1 MHPQIAHY
9 LGAIEIGEQ
18 QLAEAFKQVG
28 ERHSREP
35 EPREMCY
42 QFSQWAS
49 GHVEGWKPFLEKYGR
64 QENLALEQLRGS
76 LFQGARV
83 GSLGMLHDYQDLS
96 VMANAL
102 RTNYTIL
109 HLAAVNIKDEGMV
122 KVAEEFGE
130 QVNREI
136 DWLCTQIKVV
146 SPQALVVPP
155 NLAQEAIASRPKYPT
170 PAAVPDQ
177 MWAPLMGG
185 LLTLIVGGLS
195 LLAGMV
201 WLIPSLG
208 PSIYLQTQK
217 PADPAS
223 RFLNVVLGHLLGLAA
238 GFAGIFLFNAFND
251 PITLQSKELT
261 TGRLGAAVVAL
272 ALTLLLTLLLRAHHP
287 PAGATTLLTALGSI
301 QTAQDAISLMIG
313 VLIIAIAGELIRK
326 MRTNTL
332 TTMTVEP
339 KVPAKDGK
347 L

>member
-9 LGAIEIGEQ
+9 LGAIKIGEQ

-49 GHVEGWKPFLEKYGR
+49 GHVEGLEPYVEKYGK
-64 QENLALEQLRGS
+64 QQNLSLAQLRGS

-96 VMANAL
+96 VLTNAL

-109 HLAAVNIKDEGMV
+109 HLAAVNMKDEAMV

-146 SPQALVVPP
+146 SPQAVVVPP
-155 NLAQEAIASRPKYPT
+155 DLPQEMIASRPKYPT
-170 PAAVPDQ
+170 PAALPDQ
-177 MWAPLMGG
+177 VWAPLMSAV
-185 LLTLIVGGLS
+185 LTFIVGILS

-201 WLIPSLG
+201 WLFPSLG
-208 PSIYLQTQK
+208 PTIYLQTQK
-217 PADPAS
+217 PADPSS
-223 RFLNVVLGHLLGLAA
+223 RFLNVVLGHLLGLGA
-238 GFAGIFLFNAFND
+238 GFAGVFLFNAFND
-251 PITLQSKELT
+251 PVTLQAKELT
-261 TGRLGAAVVAL
+261 AGRLGAAVVAL
-272 ALTLLLTLLLRAHHP
+272 GLTLLLTLLLKVHHP
-287 PAGATTLLTALGSI
+287 PAGATTLLTALGSV
-301 QTAQDAISLMIG
+301 QTAQDAINLMIG
-313 VLIIAIAGELIRK
+313 VLIVAIVGELIRLT
-326 MRTNTL
+326 RTNRL
-332 TTMTVEP
+332 TQLMVAP
-339 KVPAKDGK
+339 KVPPKEGK
-347 L
+347 M